1 MTTIPSPA
9 PEVCA
14 RLKDRL
20 QEAEA
25 QVRDALR
32 HTDADHPLAG
42 AATTLLEIHRE
53 IRDVLLDSFEE
64 NEAAA
69 EKDPHLDQAAVQIGR
84 EQHTA
89 KADFM
94 DMVKAFFMWRDDPH
108 DRVRA
113 QEPPR

>member
-1 MTTIPSPA
+1 MATIPSPA

-32 HTDADHPLAG
+32 HTEAGHPLAG
-42 AATTLLEIHRE
+42 AATTLLKIHRE
-53 IRDVLLDSFEE
+53 IRDLLLESYEE
-64 NEAAA
+64 TEAARDTNA
-69 EKDPHLDQAAVQIGR
+69 HVDHAAVQIER

-108 DRVRA
+108 ERVRDQA
-113 QEPPR
+113 PPR